1 MREREGE
8 GERDS
13 ERERERGSES
23 EKERGE
29 RKLTWVGV
37 NGSLG
42 FCPFWRERKR
52 EERGERNG
60 KRKKEKEIGREMRE
74 EREEPRNMRER
85 ERERELEICIYQQK
99 KAYIFVTI
107 KIIKY
112 KGKSIQREML
122 KIYLSP
128 QISAEVV
135 KGFWELLWGGLCV
148 GIC

>member
-1 MREREGE
+1 M
-8 GERDS
+8 
-13 ERERERGSES
+13 RERERGSES

-74 EREEPRNMRER
+74 EREEPRN
-85 ERERELEICIYQQK
+85 LYLSSK
-99 KAYIFVTI
+99 
-107 KIIKY
+107 
-112 KGKSIQREML
+112 KSIYFCHFKNN
-122 KIYLSP
+122 KI
-128 QISAEVV
+128 
-135 KGFWELLWGGLCV
+135 
-148 GIC
+148 